1 MNTTLALMSIFHSPT
16 IPLSE
21 ICERFFSIKYEE
33 ALRKAARGDLPVPVF
48 RLTKSQ
54 RAPFM
59 VTCEALAAHIDKA
72 AREAEALWQRG
83 QV

>member
-1 MNTTLALMSIFHSPT
+1 MITALALMSIFKSPT

-21 ICERFFSIKYEE
+21 ICERYLALSYPE
-33 ALRKAARGDLPVPVF
+33 ALRLAGRGDLPIPTF

-54 RAPFM
+54 RAPIM
-59 VTCEALAAHIDKA
+59 VSCEALGAHID
-72 AREAEALWQRG
+72 RVEAEARELWQRG

>member
-1 MNTTLALMSIFHSPT
+1 MNTTLALMSIFQSPT

-33 ALRKAARGDLPVPVF
+33 ALRKAARGDLPVPTF

-59 VTCEALAAHIDKA
+59 VSCEALAAHIDKA
-72 AREAEALWQRG
+72 AAEALALWQRG